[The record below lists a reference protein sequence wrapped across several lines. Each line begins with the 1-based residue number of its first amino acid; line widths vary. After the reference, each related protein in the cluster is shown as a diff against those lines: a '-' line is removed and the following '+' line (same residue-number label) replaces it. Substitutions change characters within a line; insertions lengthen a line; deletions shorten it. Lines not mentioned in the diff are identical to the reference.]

1 MTENENTP
9 ENLRKFLES
18 DDPALVMM
26 GLSMAKGSGVPEEVL
41 PTILGLYMWNDDKT
55 VRIAAKSIFNKHASL
70 DVKDKLKKV
79 WKPQYRN
86 KLFGDTFNDG
96 MNYIYNF
103 DENHENIVHGDYYP
117 KRILASWFKFRDDF
131 QKIILFYETFQ
142 SQEEL
147 ACIILDPLIYFL
159 GHKEFEEGFE
169 HNPLT
174 SFLIEISR
182 KWYEDWKV
190 KEDFAELFPEDYSDL
205 RYELTSKAWVKT
217 WVSLADW
224 SNKNPGNDFIDDR
237 EGWFRL
243 QVNAFRHPIII
254 SAIKTLIGYGLVGSR
269 SSRLHKEIL
278 PKNNEV
284 APKKKIVRKNVSYI
298 LDWIDRLDRY
308 RIPKGMKKEGLI
320 ELLEHKSVH
329 VRRNATWKLE
339 KIGWKPETDKHRI
352 SLLLDDG
359 DLDGCSKLGESAV
372 EPLIKALEDGFRMY
386 WDGINDSG
394 WRSEKAAE
402 ALGKIGDT
410 RAVEPLSK
418 ALSDESENIRKS
430 AAKVLGKIGD
440 TRAVEPLSKALSD
453 ESESIRASA
462 AKALG
467 DIGDAQAVEPLI
479 QLLDTELKDLKQ
491 IRHSGAILKASEALG
506 KIGDVRAVDC
516 LIKVF
521 TSYEKIKVRGPA
533 GKLYGY
539 GGLHEIKEAL
549 QNIGWQGTFA
559 LINGTNSEFLANE
572 PFANSELKHILKKKG
587 LSVSGKKED
596 LIKRLKEAK

>member
-1 MTENENTP
+1 MIGGETLIQSKDLMKSRMTKKTPP

-18 DDPALVMM
+18 DDLALVRM
-26 GLSMAKGSGVPEEVL
+26 GLSMAKGSGVPEKLL
-41 PTILGLYMWNDDKT
+41 PAILRLYMWDDDKT
-55 VRIAAKSIFNKHASL
+55 IRAAAKSAFNKHAPL
-70 DVKDKLKKV
+70 DVKEKLKKV

-86 KLFGDTFNDG
+86 KLFGDTFNG
-96 MNYIYNF
+96 GFNYIYNF
-103 DENHENIVHGDYYP
+103 DENYQNILYGDYYP
-117 KRILASWFKFRDDF
+117 KRILASWFKFTDDF

-147 ACIILDPLIYFL
+147 ACIILEPLIYFL
-159 GHKEFEEGFE
+159 GYEEFEEHFE
-169 HNPLT
+169 QNPLT
-174 SFLIEISR
+174 SSLTKIPR

-205 RYELTSKAWVKT
+205 RHKLTSKAWVKT

-224 SNKNPGNDFIDDR
+224 SNKNPGNDEI
-237 EGWFRL
+237 
-243 QVNAFRHPIII
+243 NAFRHPIII

-278 PKNNEV
+278 PKNNQM

-308 RIPKGMKKEGLI
+308 HIHKDVKKEELI
-320 ELLEHKSVH
+320 KLLEHKSAH

-359 DLDGCSKLGESAV
+359 NLDGCSKLGESAV

-386 WDGINDSG
+386 WDGINDKG
-394 WRSEKAAE
+394 WRSQNAAK

-410 RAVEPLSK
+410 RAVEPLIK
-418 ALSDESENIRKS
+418 TLEDKDREVRKCT
-430 AAKVLGKIGD
+430 I
-440 TRAVEPLSKALSD
+440 E
-453 ESESIRASA
+453 
-462 AKALG
+462 ALG
-467 DIGDAQAVEPLI
+467 DIGDARAVEPLI
-479 QLLDTELKDLKQ
+479 QLLDAELKDLKRAHRSN
-491 IRHSGAILKASEALG
+491 RHYSSSIIDPSVALG

-521 TSYEKIKVRGPA
+521 TSYEKIKGSQN
-533 GKLYGY
+533 Y
-539 GGLHEIKEAL
+539 GLHNIKEAL

-559 LINGTNSEFLANE
+559 LVVNGTNSEFLANE

-587 LSVSGKKED
+587 LPVSGKKED